1 MAYRVVLV
9 GTDGSPPAVAAV
21 HEAARLALAFGA
33 RLVVAGSDNLSVRAG
48 VDTAMG
54 LGVTDVGSRLLTGEP
69 ADALRAAAED
79 DGAELL
85 VVGARGATGPAGS
98 GGHEQSPPR
107 TFGRVANEVSHHAP
121 CDLLIV
127 VPTP

>member
-1 MAYRVVLV
+1 MGYRVVLV
-9 GTDGSPPAVAAV
+9 ATDGSPPAVAAV

-33 RLVVAGSDNLSVRAG
+33 RLIVAGSDDLSVRRA
-48 VDTAMG
+48 VDTAEG

-85 VVGARGATGPAGS
+85 VMGAR
-98 GGHEQSPPR
+98 HEQSSAG
-107 TFGRVANEVSHHAP
+107 TLGRAANEVSHHAP

-127 VPTP
+127 VPTV

>member
-1 MAYRVVLV
+1 VGYRVVLV

-21 HEAARLALAFGA
+21 DQAARLALAFGA
-33 RLVVAGSDNLSVRAG
+33 RLVVAGSDAVDVRAG
-48 VDTAMG
+48 VDTAAR
-54 LGVTDVGSRLLTGEP
+54 LGVADVVPRTLTGEP

-85 VVGARGATGPAGS
+85 VVGAHGATGR
-98 GGHEQSPPR
+98 PR
-107 TFGRVANEVSHHAP
+107 TLGRVANEVSHHAP

-127 VPTP
+127 VTTT